1 MEIRNIF
8 KVVSYLGCFFTLLLG
23 NNTAIAQEDKIDIEE
38 SAAVFLEAYS
48 DDFQEEFFEG
58 LKQKGIENYD
68 KAINHFLKCKSK
80 EPNNTVVSH
89 ELAKV
94 YLLDKQYINA
104 KNYALE
110 ALNNEPE
117 NMWYLNTLVKAL
129 QLQGNSLNNITK
141 EVPYSNLKLRENLSY
156 IYYKQTNYKEALTV
170 LEELKR
176 TDKTQVL
183 YSKIKDALKKQE
195 SEITTV
201 SYSTSNTITK
211 TSNNR
216 DNAPQSYKTRLQG
229 LIRIEAYALVK
240 QISKEALEQYPLQPY
255 FYYAQG
261 LALNQ
266 NKKYREALTTL
277 EASLDYLIEDISLAN
292 KIYKE
297 MANAYTGLHQTSRAN
312 MYLRKIKP
320 GF

>member
-1 MEIRNIF
+1 MKIRNIF
-8 KVVSYLGCFFTLLLG
+8 KVVSHLGCFFILLLG

-38 SAAVFLEAYS
+38 SAAVFLEDYS
-48 DDFQEEFFEG
+48 DDFQEQFFEG

-68 KAINHFLKCKSK
+68 KAINHFLKCKAK
-80 EPNNTVVSH
+80 EPNNAVVSH

-104 KNYALE
+104 QNYAIE
-110 ALNNEPE
+110 ALNNKPE
-117 NMWYLNTLVKAL
+117 NMWYLYTLVKAL
-129 QLQGNSLNNITK
+129 QLQGNTVSNITK
-141 EVPYSNLKLRENLSY
+141 EVPYSNLKLRENLSH
-156 IYYKQTNYKEALTV
+156 IYYNQEKYKEALAV
-170 LEELKR
+170 IEKLKR

-195 SEITTV
+195 SQISSV
-201 SYSTSNTITK
+201 SYSTSTITK
-211 TSNNR
+211 TSNTR
-216 DNAPQSYKTRLQG
+216 DNAAQSYKTRLQG

-266 NKKYREALTTL
+266 NKKYREALTIL
-277 EASLDYLIEDISLAN
+277 EASIDYLIDDISLAN